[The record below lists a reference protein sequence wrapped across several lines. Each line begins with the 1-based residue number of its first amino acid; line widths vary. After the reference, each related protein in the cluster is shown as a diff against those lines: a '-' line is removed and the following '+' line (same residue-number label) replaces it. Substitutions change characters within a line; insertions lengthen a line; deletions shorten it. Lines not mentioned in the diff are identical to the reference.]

1 MAEEQVKRR
10 LAAILAADVV
20 GYSRLMDQDEA
31 GTLVALQ
38 TRRQNTID
46 PLVSQYEGRIFNV
59 AGDAVLAEFASPVN
73 AVECAIQIQSKM
85 AEANRKEPDNRQVT
99 LRIGVTLGDV
109 MVDGGNL
116 YGQGVNVAARLEGI
130 ADAGGVL
137 VSGTAYDHVKG
148 KIDTTF
154 QDLGVRTLKN
164 IQEPIRVYRVA
175 STPKA
180 PSQAPT
186 TEIDRPSI
194 AVLPF
199 ANMSGDPEQ
208 QYFSD
213 GVTEDIITEI
223 SRSRSLLVIARNS
236 SFQYRDKAVDVR
248 QVARELS
255 VRYLLE
261 GSVRKMGPR
270 VRITAQLID
279 TASGNHLWSER
290 YDRDLEQLFEVQDE
304 VTRTIVSTLAGRV
317 EAAEIKSAMQRRTDN
332 LAAYDVLL
340 RGIELIRGYSPDD
353 NRQARE
359 LFEKAV
365 ALDPSYALAH
375 AYLALSLLVEHGYG
389 GAPAAVKD
397 KALAIA
403 LKAVQLDTT
412 ESRAH
417 QFLAQAYRF
426 RSEFDL
432 AITHFE
438 RAIALNPND
447 ANGIAQMGFAL
458 AIVGEAE
465 RGIELIH
472 QAMKLNP
479 FHPEWYWDDLA
490 IASYV
495 ARRYEQAVEANLRLV
510 SRKKYWYYARLAAC
524 YAQLGKLNEA
534 HQQAA
539 EALRLKPDFRFSAEK
554 LLYKNSADAEHV
566 FEGMRKAGLPE

>member
-1 MAEEQVKRR
+1 M
-10 LAAILAADVV
+10 
-20 GYSRLMDQDEA
+20 
-31 GTLVALQ
+31 
-38 TRRQNTID
+38 
-46 PLVSQYEGRIFNV
+46 
-59 AGDAVLAEFASPVN
+59 
-73 AVECAIQIQSKM
+73 VE
-85 AEANRKEPDNRQVT
+85 
-99 LRIGVTLGDV
+99 
-109 MVDGGNL
+109 GGNL

>member
-109 MVDGGNL
+109 MVEGGNL

>member
-490 IASYV
+490 IASYA